1 MKNKGGIQMRKGSVV
16 LIALV
21 VSVFVI
27 VCTGNTFAEI
37 RAGSFT
43 VTPRVGGYDFDTLQE
58 LSNRAVYGLGFGY
71 NYTEHFGVESS
82 FGYIDT
88 ESERGSKG
96 DADVYLYHLDGLYHI
111 TPEKRIVPYLAAGI
125 GGMTVDEE
133 NEGNDTDV
141 VFNFGG
147 GIKFFVTEAFALR
160 ADVRQY
166 YPFEDSVNDYAYT
179 FGLTYQFGGKPK
191 EVPPLPP
198 QDSDGDGVIDDLDR
212 CPDTPSGVSVDRN
225 GCPLD
230 SDRDGVPDYKDK
242 CPNTPRGVSVDRDGC
257 PLDSDR
263 DGVPD
268 YKDKCPDTPR
278 GVKVDADGCPPKK
291 VIILE
296 DVHFDFDKATL
307 TNEAKS
313 ILKRNIMTMIEN
325 PGIVIHIEGH
335 TCAHG
340 PEEYNL
346 RLSERRANAVK
357 EYMEKEGNISSRR
370 MNTIT
375 YGETRLAMPEIP
387 TPYNKNSR
395 EAKANR
401 RVHFEVIV
409 H

>member
-1 MKNKGGIQMRKGSVV
+1 
-16 LIALV
+16 
-21 VSVFVI
+21 
-27 VCTGNTFAEI
+27 
-37 RAGSFT
+37 
-43 VTPRVGGYDFDTLQE
+43 
-58 LSNRAVYGLGFGY
+58 
-71 NYTEHFGVESS
+71 
-82 FGYIDT
+82 
-88 ESERGSKG
+88 
-96 DADVYLYHLDGLYHI
+96 
-111 TPEKRIVPYLAAGI
+111 
-125 GGMTVDEE
+125 
-133 NEGNDTDV
+133 
-141 VFNFGG
+141 
-147 GIKFFVTEAFALR
+147 
-160 ADVRQY
+160 
-166 YPFEDSVNDYAYT
+166 
-179 FGLTYQFGGKPK
+179 
-191 EVPPLPP
+191 
-198 QDSDGDGVIDDLDR
+198 
-212 CPDTPSGVSVDRN
+212 
-225 GCPLD
+225 
-230 SDRDGVPDYKDK
+230 
-242 CPNTPRGVSVDRDGC
+242 
-257 PLDSDR
+257 
-263 DGVPD
+263 
-268 YKDKCPDTPR
+268 
-278 GVKVDADGCPPKK
+278 